1 LIALP
6 LTKYMRKIFLLFFIF
21 MVMLTDPVHAR
32 VKKAD
37 LAGTWY
43 SGSKK
48 ELAVQ
53 INSYLDKA
61 EAAEIDGRII
71 GVISPHAGY
80 IYSGPVAAYT
90 YKSIKNMDIK
100 TVVVVGFSHRM
111 AYDGIAVFNE
121 EAYQT
126 PIGIAGMNTGLV
138 KKLIRRHKKIYS
150 YPAAFKGEN
159 SVEMQ
164 IPFLQTVLK
173 DSKLVLIAIGE
184 QSRENSQIIAKALYN
199 VLKTESNFILIAST
213 DMSHYLS
220 YNEANRVD
228 KDTISLIKRFDPDK
242 LYTESLLVD
251 HRLMCGYGAICAVM
265 QAAELLGAD
274 KLEVLKY
281 ANSGDTAGDK
291 QKVVGYLSAV
301 IYKKSPK
308 SEIQDSKKQGEKQ
321 MLSENQRKRLL
332 HIARETIKAYIETGK
347 KLKFEEN
354 DPTLNREMGAF
365 VTLHHKGQLRGCIG
379 NIIGKGPL
387 YLTVKDMAI
396 QSSTADPRFS
406 EVTASELKDIDIE
419 ISVLSELEKIDDP
432 ALIEMGKH
440 GVLVRSGFR
449 SGVFLPQVATET
461 GWSREEFMSNLC
473 SHKAGLPPD
482 AWKTGKCDIYVFTAE
497 VFGEK

>member
-1 LIALP
+1 MLMKLQRYIIQALLVLLISTTVA
-6 LTKYMRKIFLLFFIF
+6 Y
-21 MVMLTDPVHAR
+21 AR

-43 SGSKK
+43 SGSKE
-48 ELAVQ
+48 ELTAQ
-53 INSYLDKA
+53 INSYLHKA
-61 EAAEIDGRII
+61 KAVEIDGRII
-71 GVISPHAGY
+71 GAISPHAGY

-90 YKSIKNMDIK
+90 YKTIKNMDIK
-100 TVVVVGFSHRM
+100 TVIVVGFNHRM
-111 AYDGIAVFNE
+111 VFDGIAVFSE

-126 PIGIAGMNTGLV
+126 PIGIAGMNSDIV
-138 KKLIRRHKKIYS
+138 KKLIRQHKKIYS

-159 SVEMQ
+159 SIEVQ

-173 DSKLVLIAIGE
+173 NSKLVLVAIGE

-199 VLKTESNFILIAST
+199 VLKDESNFILVAST

-220 YNEANRVD
+220 YDEANRVD
-228 KDTISLIKRFDPDK
+228 KKTISLIQKFDPDK

-251 HRLMCGYGAICAVM
+251 HRLMCGYGAVCATM
-265 QAAELLGAD
+265 QVAELLGAD

-281 ANSGDTAGDK
+281 SNSGDTAGDK

-301 IYKKSPK
+301 MYKKNAK
-308 SEIQDSKKQGEKQ
+308 SKTQNSKKQGEKQ
-321 MLSENQRKRLL
+321 MLSENQRKKLL
-332 HIARETIKAYIETGK
+332 RTARETIKAYIETGK

-365 VTLHHKGQLRGCIG
+365 VTLHYKGQLRGCIG

-387 YLTVKDMAI
+387 YLTVKNMAI

-419 ISVLSELEKIDDP
+419 ISVLSELKKIDDP

-461 GWSREEFMSNLC
+461 GWTRDEFMSNLC